1 MSFWHSKP
9 LGDGI
14 SAAIYTVEIERVFQT
29 MFEAVGQPVEMAV
42 FTRREEGSLH
52 CEVLAYFSPAAADI
66 ARAFSAQPCEQ
77 PARQGLELLAGSSE
91 CWRVIFS

>member
-1 MSFWHSKP
+1 MSFWHSKS

-77 PARQGLELLAGSSE
+77 PARQGLELLAGSPE

>member
-1 MSFWHSKP
+1 VSFWHSKS

>member
-1 MSFWHSKP
+1 MPVWHSKS

-14 SAAIYTVEIERVFQT
+14 SAAIYTAEIERVFHPI
-29 MFEAVGQPVEMAV
+29 FESAGQPAEMAV

-77 PARQGLELLAGSSE
+77 PARQGLELLAGSPE